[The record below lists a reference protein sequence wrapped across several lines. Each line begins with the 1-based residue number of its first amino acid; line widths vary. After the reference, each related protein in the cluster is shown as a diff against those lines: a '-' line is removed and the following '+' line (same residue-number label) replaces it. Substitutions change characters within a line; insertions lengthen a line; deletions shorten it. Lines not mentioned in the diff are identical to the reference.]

1 MQQCKRF
8 EVPYYVIHD
17 WDLFDENVDITG
29 ACDESNPIYKSLDS
43 IQRGHYSRNSKI
55 LNIVGDFSKIHYNK
69 INLEEV
75 LKIEDKDKGA
85 ISVYSK
91 IEGKS
96 YEEIIKE
103 YPAIISNTLTEFL
116 GIN

>member
-1 MQQCKRF
+1 M
-8 EVPYYVIHD
+8 
-17 WDLFDENVDITG
+17 
-29 ACDESNPIYKSLDS
+29 
-43 IQRGHYSRNSKI
+43 
-55 LNIVGDFSKIHYNK
+55 
-69 INLEEV
+69 